1 MPCADVPEG
10 QRQVAS
16 VGDSV
21 GKIGLDLVVNRND
34 FDSQMNG
41 IQNLAKKAGAG
52 LAAAFGVKKL
62 VDFGKE
68 CLNLGSDLAEVQNVV
83 DVTFP
88 HMAAQVDQFA
98 KSAAQGFGLSE
109 TMAKQFTGTFG
120 AMAKSFG
127 FAEAEAYEM
136 GSTLTGLAGDVA
148 SFYNTSQEEAYTKL
162 KSVFTGETETLK
174 DLGVVM
180 TQSALDAYAMAN
192 GFGKVTVDMSE
203 MEKTALRYQFVQDK
217 LSASQ
222 GDFARTSD
230 SWANQ
235 VRILKLQFDSLK
247 GTIGQGLINLFTPV
261 IQTVNTL
268 LGKLA
273 TLANAF
279 KAFTELVTG
288 NKSSGDS
295 QVSGMGGMAAD
306 AGAGFESASSA
317 ADGMASSADKA
328 GEAAKKAAKEM
339 KALMGFDKI
348 NKLQEPSAGTSSDAS
363 GSGGGSLGSAVDF
376 GNLAEGENVLDPLGE
391 KFQGLIDRCKELARL
406 FQSGFVIGFGDSE
419 KRIRSIQGHL
429 KRIGQSLSHIFTD
442 SAVVASANKM
452 FDSIALNAGKVA
464 GSMAS
469 VGITIADNLVGGI
482 DLYLQGSSDYIK
494 ERLVS
499 IFDVTAEIA
508 GIIGDISVAFADI
521 FTVFSGDSAKACTAA
536 LIGIFVDGR
545 LGVLDIFLRLGRD
558 IIDCIAQPIIENK
571 DKVKQ
576 ALENTLRPLS
586 EVLTVLHG
594 FVKNTFQSI
603 SQAYDEHLKPAFEK
617 IASGFSTVFA
627 GILDGYNTY
636 LVPVL
641 DWISERFAILVEEYI
656 QPLIDAFLDFAVK
669 AVEAISILWDFL
681 SPFVAWF
688 AKSFIAGFAAKL
700 EWLWGRFEFVF
711 SALASIVQG
720 LLTVFSGLIDFVVG
734 VFTGDWERA
743 WEGIKEIFGGIL
755 DAVAGVA
762 KSVWD
767 LIFNT
772 IKTVIDQI
780 KNAVNVR
787 FDQIRTFISGIW
799 ETLKN
804 ITRVAWE
811 ALKGFIT
818 NPVATIK
825 NVVREA
831 LDAVRSKF
839 SAVFGSLG
847 NLVRAPVN
855 QIIRCMNG
863 MLNAVASGVNGI
875 SNMLNSIRIDAPQWV
890 TDLTGITSL
899 GFNLPTWTPRNIPY
913 LAQGGFVKAN
923 TPRLAMIGDNRHY
936 GEVVAPEDKMQ
947 EMVNAAVRSVSG
959 KGGVTREELERII
972 DQAVSRVI
980 AALANIGFYLDG
992 EEMARLQGMAQQ
1004 SVDIRYNEVTLK

>member
-62 VDFGKE
+62 IDFGKE
-68 CLNLGSDLAEVQNVV
+68 CLNLGSDLTEVQNVV

-88 HMAAQVDQFA
+88 HMTAQVDRFS
-98 KSAAQGFGLSE
+98 KSAAQSFGLSE

-192 GFGKVTVDMSE
+192 GFGKVTADMSE

-261 IQTVNTL
+261 IQTVNAL

-406 FQSGFVIGFGDSE
+406 FQSGF
-419 KRIRSIQGHL
+419 Q
-429 KRIGQSLSHIFTD
+429 LSPELSQHTETEQQ
-442 SAVVASANKM
+442 M
-452 FDSIALNAGKVA
+452 
-464 GSMAS
+464 
-469 VGITIADNLVGGI
+469 
-482 DLYLQGSSDYIK
+482 LQ
-494 ERLVS
+494 L
-499 IFDVTAEIA
+499 A
-508 GIIGDISVAFADI
+508 
-521 FTVFSGDSAKACTAA
+521 
-536 LIGIFVDGR
+536 
-545 LGVLDIFLRLGRD
+545 FLRL
-558 IIDCIAQPIIENK
+558 
-571 DKVKQ
+571 
-576 ALENTLRPLS
+576 
-586 EVLTVLHG
+586 
-594 FVKNTFQSI
+594 
-603 SQAYDEHLKPAFEK
+603 
-617 IASGFSTVFA
+617 
-627 GILDGYNTY
+627 IL
-636 LVPVL
+636 
-641 DWISERFAILVEEYI
+641 F
-656 QPLIDAFLDFAVK
+656 F
-669 AVEAISILWDFL
+669 
-681 SPFVAWF
+681 
-688 AKSFIAGFAAKL
+688 
-700 EWLWGRFEFVF
+700 
-711 SALASIVQG
+711 
-720 LLTVFSGLIDFVVG
+720 
-734 VFTGDWERA
+734 
-743 WEGIKEIFGGIL
+743 
-755 DAVAGVA
+755 
-762 KSVWD
+762 
-767 LIFNT
+767 
-772 IKTVIDQI
+772 
-780 KNAVNVR
+780 
-787 FDQIRTFISGIW
+787 
-799 ETLKN
+799 
-804 ITRVAWE
+804 
-811 ALKGFIT
+811 
-818 NPVATIK
+818 
-825 NVVREA
+825 
-831 LDAVRSKF
+831 
-839 SAVFGSLG
+839 
-847 NLVRAPVN
+847 
-855 QIIRCMNG
+855 
-863 MLNAVASGVNGI
+863 
-875 SNMLNSIRIDAPQWV
+875 
-890 TDLTGITSL
+890 
-899 GFNLPTWTPRNIPY
+899 
-913 LAQGGFVKAN
+913 
-923 TPRLAMIGDNRHY
+923 
-936 GEVVAPEDKMQ
+936 
-947 EMVNAAVRSVSG
+947 
-959 KGGVTREELERII
+959 
-972 DQAVSRVI
+972 
-980 AALANIGFYLDG
+980 
-992 EEMARLQGMAQQ
+992 
-1004 SVDIRYNEVTLK
+1004 